1 MICEQNTVT
10 LHQAGKLTNTDACK
24 IAEQVAT
31 SRTATLFYLD
41 LEQTT
46 EATTAGL
53 ARLVRLR
60 QNLLKTGKDLRLV
73 GLHGQP
79 HGLYEICGM
88 LNVLPEEGRQVRWTG
103 SVEERERDKFL
114 I

>member
-1 MICEQNTVT
+1 MISETNIVI
-10 LHQAGKLTNTDACK
+10 LHQAGTLTNAEACE
-24 IAEQVAT
+24 IAEQVAVRR
-31 SRTATLFYLD
+31 SATLFYLD
-41 LEQTT
+41 LEQIT